1 MKYAFVFPG
10 QGSQYVGM
18 GKELYDNFSTARE
31 VFEEVNDVLSQNL
44 FKIMTEGPDAELLMT
59 ANTQPAIMANSMA
72 VLRVM
77 EKEYGLDL
85 PRKISLLAG
94 HSLGEYTACC
104 AAGVFSLAETA
115 KLLRI
120 RGAAMQKA
128 MPLGK
133 GAMAAIIGVSFKD
146 IEALVE
152 AASEGE
158 KYCVSANDNSEG
170 QIVISGHT
178 EAVEKAMAIA
188 PEFGA
193 KKCVKLSVSAPFHSP
208 LMQPAQEAMIE
219 AFKNIKAKDAAVPII
234 PNVLAEKVMDADTIV
249 NALIAQ
255 VTGTVRWR
263 ETMQYFE
270 AENVTDQ
277 VEVGAGKVLTGL
289 AKRDLKN
296 INSFSV
302 NSISEIENFMNNL

>member
-10 QGSQYVGM
+10 QGSQFVGM
-18 GKELYDNFSTARE
+18 GKELYDNFSSARE
-31 VFEEVNDVLSQNL
+31 VFEEVNDALSQDL
-44 FKIMTEGPDAELLMT
+44 FKIMTHGPDADLLMT
-59 ANTQPAIMANSMA
+59 ANTQPAMMANSIA

-77 EKEYGLDL
+77 EKEYGLDI
-85 PRKISLLAG
+85 KQKVALLAG
-94 HSLGEYTACC
+94 HSLGEYSACC
-104 AAGVFSLAETA
+104 AANVFSLSDTA

-120 RGAAMQKA
+120 RGEAMQKA
-128 MPLGK
+128 VPFGK

-146 IEALVE
+146 IEALIDV
-152 AASEGE
+152 ASEGE
-158 KYCVSANDNSEG
+158 EYCVSANDNSSG

-178 EAVEKAMAIA
+178 AAVEKAMAIA

-208 LMQPAQEAMIE
+208 LMKPAQEAMIE
-219 AFKNIKAKDAAVPII
+219 AFKNVKANDAIVPLV
-234 PNVLAEKVMDADTIV
+234 PNILAQETTDADTIV

-270 AENVTDQ
+270 AEGITDQ
-277 VEVGAGKVLTGL
+277 VEIGAGKVLTGL

-296 INSFSV
+296 VNSFSV

>member
-10 QGSQYVGM
+10 QGSQFVGM
-18 GKELYDNFSTARE
+18 GKELYENFNTAKE
-31 VFEEVNDVLSQNL
+31 VFEEVNDVLSQDL
-44 FKIMTEGPDAELLMT
+44 FKIMTEGPDAELFMT
-59 ANTQPAIMANSMA
+59 ANAQPAIMANSMA

-77 EKEYGLDL
+77 EKEYDLDL
-85 PRKISLLAG
+85 KQKVSLLAG

-115 KLLRI
+115 KLLRL
-120 RGAAMQKA
+120 RGDAMQKA
-128 MPLGK
+128 VPLGK

-146 IEALVE
+146 IDALNDV
-152 AASEGE
+152 ASEGD
-158 KYCVSANDNSEG
+158 KFCVSANDNSDG
-170 QIVISGHT
+170 QIVISGYT

-193 KKCVKLSVSAPFHSP
+193 KKCVKLAVSAPFHSP
-208 LMQPAQEAMIE
+208 LMRPAQEKMIE
-219 AFKNIKAKDAAVPII
+219 AFRSVQAKDAII
-234 PNVLAEKVMDADTIV
+234 PLVPNILAEKVTDADTIV
-249 NALIAQ
+249 SALIAQ
-255 VTGTVRWR
+255 VTGMVRWR

-270 AENVTDQ
+270 AEGITDQ
-277 VEVGAGKVLTGL
+277 VEIGAGKVLTGL